1 MEILLKNLE
10 LVEMLLE
17 IDENG
22 EDLTDW
28 EKEFVSNLVDEEV
41 TWFTPKQERQ
51 IRRIHEEKVP

>member
-1 MEILLKNLE
+1 MKNLE